1 MIIQVVISVLVLM
14 LLIGSIVIV
23 KQRTAVVIE
32 RFGKFHKI
40 CKAGFNLRI
49 PIIDAKAG
57 LVNLKVRELPVD
69 IETKTLDDVFVRMV
83 VSVQYF
89 VVESSEGIKTA
100 FYKFDDP
107 DRQIQSFVF
116 DSIRSEVPK
125 LKLDDVFSEKDK
137 IAIAVQLELA
147 GTMAEYGFTIVKTLV
162 TDIDPDAN
170 VKHSMNEINAAKRMK
185 EAAKEYAAA
194 DKIKVIAA
202 AEAEAESKKLQ
213 GIGIA
218 DQRIAIANGLK
229 QSVEEVKGAMEK
241 DVTGQQVMNMLFMT
255 QHYDTISRL
264 ADQGVNTIFVP
275 YSPGTV
281 GDLQSQIQSGL
292 LGVDAIQKSTTKADY
307 VKEENTVVPKRKE
320 VKRSKKRDEEIWD
333 EDFEA

>member
-1 MIIQVVISVLVLM
+1 MPILQIVIIVLVFV
-14 LLIGSIVIV
+14 LLAAAIVVV

-32 RFGKFHKI
+32 RFGKFHRI
-40 CKAGFNLRI
+40 YKAGFNLRI
-49 PIIDAKAG
+49 PIIDVKAG

-83 VSVQYF
+83 VSVQYY

-137 IAIAVQLELA
+137 IATAVQLELA
-147 GTMAEYGFTIVKTLV
+147 ETMEEYGFTIVKTLV

-292 LGVDAIQKSTTKADY
+292 LGTDAILKSTTKEDF
-307 VKEENTVVPKRKE
+307 VKQKVEEASYNQT
-320 VKRSKKRDEEIWD
+320 SKKAEQIEED
-333 EDFEA
+333 SDFEL